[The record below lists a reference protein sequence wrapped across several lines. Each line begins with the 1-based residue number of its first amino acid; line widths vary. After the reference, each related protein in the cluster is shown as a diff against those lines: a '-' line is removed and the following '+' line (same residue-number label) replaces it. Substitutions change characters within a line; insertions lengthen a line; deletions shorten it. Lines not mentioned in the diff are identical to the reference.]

1 MQFDIN
7 PEWPTM
13 NVYSHAGGELVP
25 VKVVPNDMQPANRYL
40 VADDRDFFAVYRR
53 TRGPVTVPFK

>member
-7 PEWPTM
+7 PEWPSLIT
-13 NVYSHAGGELVP
+13 YHHQGRLIP
-25 VKVVPNDMQPANRYL
+25 IKVVPNVMQSASRYL

-53 TRGPVTVPFK
+53 LPGPITVPFR